1 MSAPTVLLVPARLDF
16 DNGDC
21 DVATLCVGLG
31 PDDVDAINE
40 VRAVFRD
47 TSEGNSLRP
56 LHHAYAWERRASLV
70 GPEAGLTASRVEA
83 AYTPKPDERVNL
95 TSVALLVNATHV
107 AFEGEVSVRFERRFA
122 KLRARWM
129 PWPIKTD

>member
-70 GPEAGLTASRVEA
+70 GPEAGLTASRVDA
-83 AYTPKPDERVNL
+83 AYRAHRRL
-95 TSVALLVNATHV
+95 AAAVAAVVRAVVHDR
-107 AFEGEVSVRFERRFA
+107 EVEVLPTTYLDR
-122 KLRARWM
+122 LC
-129 PWPIKTD
+129 